1 MKLRN
6 YTSNVAID
14 RSLVAIEKLLV
25 EAGANH
31 FSKFY
36 DENKELVGVLFQLP
50 INGIPQTFQLP
61 AKPKAAEK
69 KMLAE
74 IKKPHR
80 GTVARVREQAGRTAW
95 KLLHDWVHIQ
105 VTMILMEQADAIQV
119 FLPYHFDQRTQQTF
133 FEKIKGNGF
142 KQLSAARNDTW

>member
-14 RSLVAIEKLLV
+14 RSLAAIEKLLV
-25 EAGANH
+25 DAGATH

-36 DENKELVGVLFQLP
+36 DDNKELVGVLFQLP
-50 INGIPQTFQLP
+50 VNGIPQTFQLP

-69 KMLAE
+69 KMLAD

-80 GTVARVREQAGRTAW
+80 GTVARVREQAARTAW
-95 KLLHDWVHIQ
+95 KLLHDWVHVQ
-105 VTMILMEQADAIQV
+105 VSMILMEQADAIQV
-119 FLPYHFDQRTQQTF
+119 FLPYHFDMQRQQTF
-133 FEKIKGNGF
+133 FEKIKDNGF
-142 KQLSAARNDTW
+142 KQLQPARSDA